1 MVRALINKMFHNNI
15 KDIMT
20 GYRAFSRPFVKH
32 FPVLSRGFEIETE
45 MTIHALD
52 KNFLLQEVP
61 VTYRDRPEGSVS
73 KLNTYSDGFK
83 VIMTIFKLFR
93 DYKPLIFFSIIAFIL
108 LLIAATLFIPVFIE
122 YLTTGLVP
130 RYPTLIVS
138 GFIVVLSMLL
148 WTCGLILEVLVKKH
162 RQLYELLLNK

>member
-1 MVRALINKMFHNNI
+1 M
-15 KDIMT
+15 
-20 GYRAFSRPFVKH
+20 
-32 FPVLSRGFEIETE
+32 
-45 MTIHALD
+45 
-52 KNFLLQEVP
+52 
-61 VTYRDRPEGSVS
+61 
-73 KLNTYSDGFK
+73 
-83 VIMTIFKLFR
+83 
-93 DYKPLIFFSIIAFIL
+93 L